1 MLPYRPPATAS
12 TSSIGTTCATA
23 HHHHHHL
30 YQVATNV
37 DVDVVSSVLPRD
49 QKASLRNFVGI
60 QALGWA
66 ISGIFFSS
74 ALTSTLGASVVTP
87 RTPIHTPAFSRPAHT
102 ALTLTARS
110 SSPATGLASTKMIS
124 FLTAGG
130 ALTNLL
136 LASRVFGGDDND
148 AAANGVVFFG
158 GWAVLT
164 YLAKQAGTMTAANT
178 NLLILWNAASAAL
191 CLKQLL

>member
-1 MLPYRPPATAS
+1 M
-12 TSSIGTTCATA
+12 
-23 HHHHHHL
+23 
-30 YQVATNV
+30 ATNV

-74 ALTSTLGASVVTP
+74 ALTSTLGAPRVTP
-87 RTPIHTPAFSRPAHT
+87 RARPFTPTCPVPHHT
-102 ALTLTARS
+102 APTLTALA
-110 SSPATGLASTKMIS
+110 PPPLLTGLASTKMIS

>member
-1 MLPYRPPATAS
+1 
-12 TSSIGTTCATA
+12 
-23 HHHHHHL
+23 
-30 YQVATNV
+30 
-37 DVDVVSSVLPRD
+37 
-49 QKASLRNFVGI
+49 
-60 QALGWA
+60 
-66 ISGIFFSS
+66 
-74 ALTSTLGASVVTP
+74 
-87 RTPIHTPAFSRPAHT
+87 
-102 ALTLTARS
+102 
-110 SSPATGLASTKMIS
+110 MIA

-164 YLAKQAGTMTAANT
+164 YPAKQAGTMTAANT

>member
-1 MLPYRPPATAS
+1 
-12 TSSIGTTCATA
+12 
-23 HHHHHHL
+23 
-30 YQVATNV
+30 
-37 DVDVVSSVLPRD
+37 
-49 QKASLRNFVGI
+49 
-60 QALGWA
+60 
-66 ISGIFFSS
+66 
-74 ALTSTLGASVVTP
+74 
-87 RTPIHTPAFSRPAHT
+87 
-102 ALTLTARS
+102 
-110 SSPATGLASTKMIS
+110 MIA

-191 CLKQLL
+191 CLQAAPLGLPEEKSTTYCQKHISTACDSVRRVTRWTTPPHHARMPESGVETKSIECRN

>member
-1 MLPYRPPATAS
+1 M
-12 TSSIGTTCATA
+12 
-23 HHHHHHL
+23 
-30 YQVATNV
+30 ATNV

-74 ALTSTLGASVVTP
+74 ALTSTLGAPRVTP
-87 RTPIHTPAFSRPAHT
+87 RARLLPFTPAVSRPRTTPHQP
-102 ALTLTARS
+102 
-110 SSPATGLASTKMIS
+110 SPPAPLPCAGLASTKMIS

>member
-1 MLPYRPPATAS
+1 M
-12 TSSIGTTCATA
+12 
-23 HHHHHHL
+23 
-30 YQVATNV
+30 ATNV

-74 ALTSTLGASVVTP
+74 ALTSTLGASRVTP
-87 RTPIHTPAFSRPAHT
+87 HTRLLPFTPLPSSRPAHT
-102 ALTLTARS
+102 ELTRPLLPT
-110 SSPATGLASTKMIS
+110 TGLASTKMIS

>member
-1 MLPYRPPATAS
+1 M
-12 TSSIGTTCATA
+12 
-23 HHHHHHL
+23 
-30 YQVATNV
+30 TNV

-74 ALTSTLGASVVTP
+74 ALTSTLGAPRVTH
-87 RTPIHTPAFSRPAHT
+87 RTRLLPFAHLPSSRPAHT
-102 ALTLTARS
+102 APTLTARS
-110 SSPATGLASTKMIS
+110 SLQKGLASTKMIS

>member
-1 MLPYRPPATAS
+1 
-12 TSSIGTTCATA
+12 
-23 HHHHHHL
+23 
-30 YQVATNV
+30 
-37 DVDVVSSVLPRD
+37 
-49 QKASLRNFVGI
+49 
-60 QALGWA
+60 
-66 ISGIFFSS
+66 
-74 ALTSTLGASVVTP
+74 
-87 RTPIHTPAFSRPAHT
+87 
-102 ALTLTARS
+102 
-110 SSPATGLASTKMIS
+110 MIS

-191 CLKQLL
+191 CAISNAAPNQFHRRRGRLAHARASRAAARPRSAGAHL

>member
-1 MLPYRPPATAS
+1 M
-12 TSSIGTTCATA
+12 
-23 HHHHHHL
+23 
-30 YQVATNV
+30 ATNV

-74 ALTSTLGASVVTP
+74 ALTSTLGAFAHTAH
-87 RTPIHTPAFSRPAHT
+87 TPIHTCRPTPHT
-102 ALTLTARS
+102 HRS
-110 SSPATGLASTKMIS
+110 PPDLLPCTGLASTKMIS

>member
-1 MLPYRPPATAS
+1 M
-12 TSSIGTTCATA
+12 
-23 HHHHHHL
+23 
-30 YQVATNV
+30 

-74 ALTSTLGASVVTP
+74 ALTSTLGAPRGTP
-87 RTPIHTPAFSRPAHT
+87 PTPIHTPAPSRTHRAH
-102 ALTLTARS
+102 RS
-110 SSPATGLASTKMIS
+110 LLLPCTGLASTKMIS